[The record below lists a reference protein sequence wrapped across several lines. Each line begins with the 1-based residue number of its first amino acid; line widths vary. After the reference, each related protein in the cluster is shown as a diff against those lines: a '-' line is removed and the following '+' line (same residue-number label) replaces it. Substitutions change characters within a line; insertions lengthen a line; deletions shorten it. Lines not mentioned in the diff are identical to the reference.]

1 MGGLFS
7 CYNSEQPDKLD
18 SNKYSCYMT
27 DFEKRIYPL
36 IDHLK
41 ISKYH
46 RSLIKKRFAKLVLS
60 YEDLSSGTTYR
71 YNSCRVAIS
80 IGSMILPTLQTI
92 QDSENVASYKDYIY
106 WFAIG
111 TSLSVMISNNLISM
125 FELDKKYIMYGVT
138 TEKLKSLGWKYL
150 ESSDIFAGK
159 THQQNLTLFWNE
171 VELIKKLQVLA
182 EYASGDDKSSD
193 TNYFDDELSDHNS
206 DDDDSNSKK
215 NIKHHDD
222 LELKQKQMEIN
233 EIQNDYIHLK
243 NKMQDELQTNIE
255 DKINNITDNDD
266 NIQIEIDTHVKN
278 LKKEI

>member
-7 CYNSEQPDKLD
+7 CYSSEQPDKLD

-46 RSLIKKRFAKLVLS
+46 RSLIKKRFAKLVLA
-60 YEDLSSGTTYR
+60 YEDLSTGTTYR

-182 EYASGDDKSSD
+182 EYASSDDKSSD
-193 TNYFDDELSDHNS
+193 TNYFDDELSDHHS
-206 DDDDSNSKK
+206 DDDDSYSKK
-215 NIKHHDD
+215 NIKHYDD
-222 LELKQKQMEIN
+222 IHLKDKQIN
-233 EIQNDYIHLK
+233 EIQ
-243 NKMQDELQTNIE
+243 DESSTNIE
-255 DKINNITDNDD
+255 NKINNITDDDD
-266 NIQIEIDTHVKN
+266 NIQIEIDTN
-278 LKKEI
+278 SKKEI

>member
-7 CYNSEQPDKLD
+7 CFSNEPSDKLD

-46 RSLIKKRFAKLVLS
+46 RSLIKKRFAKLVLA
-60 YEDLSSGTTYR
+60 YEDLSTGTTYR

-182 EYASGDDKSSD
+182 EYASADDKSSD
-193 TNYFDDELSDHNS
+193 TNYFDDELSDHHS
-206 DDDDSNSKK
+206 DDDDTHSKK
-215 NIKHHDD
+215 NIKHYNDIH
-222 LELKQKQMEIN
+222 LKEQQIN
-233 EIQNDYIHLK
+233 EI
-243 NKMQDELQTNIE
+243 ESNIE
-255 DKINNITDNDD
+255 NKINNITDDD
-266 NIQIEIDTHVKN
+266 NNVQIEIDTN

>member
-7 CYNSEQPDKLD
+7 CYSSEHPDKLD

-46 RSLIKKRFAKLVLS
+46 RSLIKKRFAKLVLT
-60 YEDLSSGTTYR
+60 YEDLSVGTTYR

-182 EYASGDDKSSD
+182 EYASSDDKSSD
-193 TNYFDDELSDHNS
+193 TTYFEDELSDHNS
-206 DDDDSNSKK
+206 DDDDSYSKK
-215 NIKHHDD
+215 NIKHYNDIH
-222 LELKQKQMEIN
+222 LKEKQIN
-233 EIQNDYIHLK
+233 EIQDK
-243 NKMQDELQTNIE
+243 SSTNIE
-255 DKINNITDNDD
+255 NKINNITDDD
-266 NIQIEIDTHVKN
+266 NIQIEIDTN

>member
-7 CYNSEQPDKLD
+7 CFSNEPSDKLD

-46 RSLIKKRFAKLVLS
+46 RSLIKKRFAKLVLA
-60 YEDLSSGTTYR
+60 YEDLSTGTTYR

-182 EYASGDDKSSD
+182 EYASADDKSSD
-193 TNYFDDELSDHNS
+193 TNYFDDELSDHHS
-206 DDDDSNSKK
+206 DDDDSHSKK
-215 NIKHHDD
+215 NIKHYDD

-255 DKINNITDNDD
+255 DKINTITDNDD
-266 NIQIEIDTHVKN
+266 NIQIEIDTN